1 LLHVQRPHRNRL
13 AIASGKACAPL
24 LSGLLLAA
32 APVDLTWAAAP
43 DGFVRRLEAE
53 AVLQTLRA
61 ELLSHDSST
70 AVLQSWCE
78 AHGPPGLKITAE
90 RAPGP
95 ERPPTEAARKAL
107 DLKPGQAVRY
117 RRVKLAC
124 GKTVLSEADNWY
136 LPERL
141 TPDMNHT
148 LDTSDAPFGAVVRP
162 LDFRRRFLSAELLW
176 KPLPD
181 DWEKGA
187 GTCSPKACVSPFSIP
202 PEVLQ
207 DTAVL
212 ATPDGRLFSFVA
224 ETYTAAAVEMGMP
237 R

>member
-1 LLHVQRPHRNRL
+1 MLPGRWL
-13 AIASGKACAPL
+13 APAVCGV
-24 LSGLLLAA
+24 LLAA
-32 APVDLTWAAAP
+32 APVDVTWAAP
-43 DGFVRRLEAE
+43 DGFVRRLEAL

-61 ELLSHDSST
+61 ELLGHDSST

-78 AHGPPGLKITAE
+78 AHGPPGLKIVAE
-90 RAPGP
+90 HDPKADHLPS
-95 ERPPTEAARKAL
+95 EAAKMAL
-107 DLKPGQAVRY
+107 NVKPGQAVRY

-141 TPDMNHT
+141 TPEMNRT

-181 DWEKGA
+181 GWEKRAPESAPMG
-187 GTCSPKACVSPFSIP
+187 PIP
-202 PEVLQ
+202 AHVLQ

-212 ATPDGRLFSFVA
+212 ATSDGRPFSFVA
-224 ETYTAAAVEMGMP
+224 ETYTAAALEMALP

>member
-1 LLHVQRPHRNRL
+1 MLQRRSL
-13 AIASGKACAPL
+13 AVAVLGVVM
-24 LSGLLLAA
+24 AA
-32 APVDLTWAAAP
+32 APVDVTWAAP
-43 DGFVRRLEAE
+43 DGFLRRVEAL

-61 ELLSHDSST
+61 ELLGHDSST

-78 AHGPPGLKITAE
+78 AHGPPSLKIVAE
-90 RAPGP
+90 RDPKA
-95 ERPPTEAARKAL
+95 EQAPTEAAKKAL
-107 DLKPGQAVRY
+107 NLEPGQAVRY

-141 TPDMNHT
+141 TPDMNQT

-176 KPLPD
+176 KPLAD
-181 DWEKGA
+181 GWEKRAPDAAPLG
-187 GTCSPKACVSPFSIP
+187 PIP
-202 PEVLQ
+202 AHVLQ

-212 ATPDGRLFSFVA
+212 ATPDGKPFSFVA
-224 ETYTAAAVEMGMP
+224 ETYTAAALEMALP

>member
-1 LLHVQRPHRNRL
+1 MLLGRSL
-13 AIASGKACAPL
+13 APAVC
-24 LSGLLLAA
+24 GLLLAA
-32 APVDLTWAAAP
+32 APVDVTWAAP
-43 DGFVRRLEAE
+43 DGFVLRLEAL

-61 ELLSHDSST
+61 ELLGHDSST
-70 AVLQSWCE
+70 AVLQAWCE
-78 AHGPPGLKITAE
+78 AHGPPGLKIVAE
-90 RAPGP
+90 HDPKADQ
-95 ERPPTEAARKAL
+95 PPTEAARKAL
-107 DLKPGQAVRY
+107 DLRPGQAVRF

-141 TPDMNHT
+141 TPEMNHA

-176 KPLPD
+176 KPLPEG
-181 DWEKGA
+181 WEKRPPGA
-187 GTCSPKACVSPFSIP
+187 SPMGPIP
-202 PEVLQ
+202 NHVLQ

-212 ATPDGRLFSFVA
+212 TTPDSKPFSFVA
-224 ETYTAAAVEMGMP
+224 ETYTAAALEMALP

>member
-1 LLHVQRPHRNRL
+1 MLLGRWL
-13 AIASGKACAPL
+13 APAV
-24 LSGLLLAA
+24 SGLLLAA
-32 APVDLTWAAAP
+32 APVDVTWASAP
-43 DGFVRRLEAE
+43 DGFVRRLEAL

-61 ELLSHDSST
+61 ELLGHDSST

-78 AHGPPGLKITAE
+78 AHGPPGLKIVAE
-90 RAPGP
+90 HDPKADQ
-95 ERPPTEAARKAL
+95 PPTEAAKTAL
-107 DLKPGQAVRY
+107 GLQPGQPVRY
-117 RRVKLAC
+117 RRVRLAC
-124 GKTVLSEADNWY
+124 GQTVLSESDNWY

-176 KPLPD
+176 KPVPD
-181 DWEKGA
+181 GWEQTPPDLRPMG
-187 GTCSPKACVSPFSIP
+187 PIP
-202 PEVLQ
+202 AHVLQ

-212 ATPDGRLFSFVA
+212 TLPDGKPFSFVA
-224 ETYTAAAVEMGMP
+224 ETYTAAAVEMALP

>member
-1 LLHVQRPHRNRL
+1 MHVQHRFGFARGAAGARL
-13 AIASGKACAPL
+13 LFGA
-24 LSGLLLAA
+24 LLAF
-32 APVDLTWAAAP
+32 APVDLTWAAQG
-43 DGFVRRLEAE
+43 GFVRRLEAV

-61 ELLSHDSST
+61 ELLGHDSST

-78 AHGPPGLKITAE
+78 AHGPPGLKIAAE
-90 RAPGP
+90 HDPKAD
-95 ERPPTEAARKAL
+95 RPPTEAATKAL
-107 DLKPGQAVRY
+107 GLEPGQAVRY

-136 LPERL
+136 LPARL
-141 TPDMNHT
+141 TPEMNHT

-162 LDFRRRFLSAELLW
+162 LDFRRRFLSADLLW

-181 DWEKGA
+181 GWEKAAPDARPMGA
-187 GTCSPKACVSPFSIP
+187 IP
-202 PEVLQ
+202 AHVLQ

-212 ATPDGRLFSFVA
+212 ATPDGRPFSFVA
-224 ETYTAAAVEMGMP
+224 ETYTAAALEMALP

>member
-1 LLHVQRPHRNRL
+1 MLRRR
-13 AIASGKACAPL
+13 SL
-24 LSGLLLAA
+24 LSLICGMLLTA
-32 APVDLTWAAAP
+32 APVDVTRAATP
-43 DGFVRRLEAE
+43 DDFVRRLEVL

-61 ELLSHDSST
+61 ELLGHDSST

-78 AHGPPGLKITAE
+78 AHGPPGLKIVAE
-90 RAPGP
+90 HDPRA
-95 ERPPTEAARKAL
+95 EHPPTQAAKAAL
-107 DLKPGQAVRY
+107 GLRPGQAVRY

-136 LPERL
+136 LPDRL
-141 TPDMNHT
+141 TAEMNHA

-162 LDFRRRFLSAELLW
+162 LAFRRRFLSADLLW

-181 DWEKGA
+181 GWEKGA
-187 GTCSPKACVSPFSIP
+187 GTCSQRACASPVSIP
-202 PEVLQ
+202 AQILQ

-212 ATPDGRLFSFVA
+212 ATPDGRPFSFVA
-224 ETYTAAAVEMGMP
+224 ETYTAAVVEMALP

>member
-1 LLHVQRPHRNRL
+1 MIQRKSFAGAAL
-13 AIASGKACAPL
+13 AL
-24 LSGLLLAA
+24 VLAA
-32 APVDLTWAAAP
+32 AGMARAAAPGSAAP
-43 DGFVRRLEAE
+43 DGFVRRLEAL

-61 ELLSHDSST
+61 ELLGHDSST
-70 AVLQSWCE
+70 AVLQAWCE
-78 AHGPPGLKITAE
+78 AHGPPGLKIVAEHDPKAE
-90 RAPGP
+90 RAPS
-95 ERPPTEAARKAL
+95 EAAKKAL

-124 GKTVLSEADNWY
+124 GRTVLSEADNWY

-141 TPDMNHT
+141 TGDMNHT

-176 KPLPD
+176 RPLPE
-181 DWEKGA
+181 DWAKTAPDSRPMGPVPA
-187 GTCSPKACVSPFSIP
+187 
-202 PEVLQ
+202 EVLQ

-212 ATPDGRLFSFVA
+212 ATPDGKPFSFVA
-224 ETYTAAAVEMGMP
+224 ETYTAASVEMALPSG

>member
-1 LLHVQRPHRNRL
+1 MLRGRS
-13 AIASGKACAPL
+13 AASLICGI
-24 LSGLLLAA
+24 LLAA
-32 APVDLTWAAAP
+32 APVDVTWAAAP
-43 DGFVRRLEAE
+43 DGFVRRLEAL

-61 ELLSHDSST
+61 ELLGHDSST
-70 AVLQSWCE
+70 AVLQAWCE
-78 AHGPPGLKITAE
+78 AHGPPGLKIVAE
-90 RAPGP
+90 HDPKADQ
-95 ERPPTEAARKAL
+95 PPSEAAKKAL

-124 GKTVLSEADNWY
+124 GKVVLSEADNWY

-141 TPDMNHT
+141 TSEMNRT

-181 DWEKGA
+181 GWAKGE
-187 GTCSPKACVSPFSIP
+187 GTCSPKACVSPLPIP
-202 PEVLQ
+202 AHVLQ

-212 ATPDGRLFSFVA
+212 ATPDGRPFSFVA
-224 ETYTAAAVEMGMP
+224 ETYTAAAVEMALP
-237 R
+237 E